1 MRTPLLRSR
10 GAWKMGRS
18 RLSRPSVGV
27 EWPSVLEP
35 FIFLL
40 ELLFFEHKLRAWVL
54 RVLRVR
60 RRVVLLV
67 PRSMELAP
75 VSPPPA
81 EWVFWE

>member
-1 MRTPLLRSR
+1 
-10 GAWKMGRS
+10 
-18 RLSRPSVGV
+18 
-27 EWPSVLEP
+27 VLEP